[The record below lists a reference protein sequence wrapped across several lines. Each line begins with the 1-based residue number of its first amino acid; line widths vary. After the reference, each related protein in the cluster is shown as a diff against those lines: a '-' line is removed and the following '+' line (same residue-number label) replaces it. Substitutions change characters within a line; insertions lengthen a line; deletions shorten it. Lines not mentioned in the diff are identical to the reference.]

1 MTLRNHVQI
10 TSVVPNCHEASEL
23 GNLTTS
29 ISTSLLVPLKPNLPG
44 IPDQNMDNTIPIQL
58 PCEIPE
64 KRIRIGTEGGLDDT
78 RAGLVYAPS
87 SEKVIWQMVTWFSP
101 PLIEH

>member
-23 GNLTTS
+23 GNLTIS

-44 IPDQNMDNTIPIQL
+44 IPDQNMDNTNQSSFPVRFL
-58 PCEIPE
+58 
-64 KRIRIGTEGGLDDT
+64 GNGLELGL
-78 RAGLVYAPS
+78 RAV
-87 SEKVIWQMVTWFSP
+87 
-101 PLIEH
+101 